1 MQPLNI
7 EDPFFRIHN
16 LGEMVADSQAPDRR
30 PLAAFV

>member
-16 LGEMVADSQAPDRR
+16 LGEKVADSQAPDRR